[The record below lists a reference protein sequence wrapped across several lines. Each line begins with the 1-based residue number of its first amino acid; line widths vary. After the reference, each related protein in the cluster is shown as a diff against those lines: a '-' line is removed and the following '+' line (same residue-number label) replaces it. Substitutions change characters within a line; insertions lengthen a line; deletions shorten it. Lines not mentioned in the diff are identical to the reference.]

1 MAKQVQWAQNAEA
14 QEHTCI
20 EVRRAAASATR
31 QKHLPLAVR
40 AHILAT
46 ARTVCAKAEHTM
58 MQLVRFLH
66 GVAKE
71 LYAEGPYGHGTS
83 ADQQQTKASRSM
95 LSATASLQQLDVLL
109 ARSGHLPSS
118 GA

>member
-1 MAKQVQWAQNAEA
+1 MAKQMQWAHGAEA

-31 QKHLPLAVR
+31 QKKLPSVVR

-46 ARTVCAKAEHTM
+46 AKTVCAKAERTM
-58 MQLVRFLH
+58 ISLVRFLH
-66 GVAKE
+66 GAAKK
-71 LYAEGPYGHGTS
+71 LYAEGPYARGTS
-83 ADQQQTKASRSM
+83 AQQQQTKASRSM

-109 ARSGHLPSS
+109 ARSGHLSSS